1 VNTRAVHT
9 VLVLG
14 ATGFIGSYVSRALQ
28 RAGFDVVQGVRSKG
42 RASGC
47 RSVEIDYRRDD
58 HAEHW
63 LPALRGIDAVVNAV
77 GILRESGDVTFDA
90 VHVKAPVALFEACVQ
105 AGVEKIIQIS
115 ALGADADARS
125 RYHIT
130 KKRADDALAALP
142 VRWTILQPR
151 SEWRTWPSM
160 PRARKRRCRLYS
172 GVTTASGLRSACRR
186 SSRSSRSSTSW
197 S

>member
-1 VNTRAVHT
+1 VNTRAVRT

-14 ATGFIGSYVSRALQ
+14 ATGFIGSYVSRALR

-77 GILRESGDVTFDA
+77 GILRESSGLTFDA

-115 ALGADADARS
+115 ALGLRC
-125 RYHIT
+125 
-130 KKRADDALAALP
+130 L
-142 VRWTILQPR
+142 
-151 SEWRTWPSM
+151 
-160 PRARKRRCRLYS
+160 RRCR
-172 GVTTASGLRSACRR
+172 
-186 SSRSSRSSTSW
+186 SSRCRAVAINKCSRFTSTILPTPWPMTW
-197 S
+197 SDVRRPW